1 MQKTKFIL
9 LFNNA
14 HLLSY
19 VGSCGRLDAVI
30 DMKESNAIPSEL
42 SLREW
47 HIAWQQIEVL
57 KPRLDIR
64 CIRWIKPIKYKLNT
78 DGYSKGN
85 PGKAGGGGIL
95 RNERGHLIMAYAEY
109 FGECSNNMSEAKA
122 ILFGIEWC
130 LDKGFTNILVE
141 SDSMLIINMINGKAK
156 TPWQIKHIIEDIH
169 SLKVQ
174 GTFSF
179 QHCYREVNMIADY
192 LANMGV
198 YTMQRSFFTEFLSL
212 PMRVKKLMKNEIEEL
227 PTFRIRAQTKTF
239 SFDHG

>member
-1 MQKTKFIL
+1 MLINSNFPCL
-9 LFNNA
+9 N
-14 HLLSY
+14 
-19 VGSCGRLDAVI
+19 LD
-30 DMKESNAIPSEL
+30 
-42 SLREW
+42 REW

-64 CIRWIKPIKYKLNT
+64 CIKWIKPIKYKLNT
-78 DGYSKGN
+78 DGCSKGN

-95 RNERGHLIMAYAEY
+95 RNERGHLITAYAEY